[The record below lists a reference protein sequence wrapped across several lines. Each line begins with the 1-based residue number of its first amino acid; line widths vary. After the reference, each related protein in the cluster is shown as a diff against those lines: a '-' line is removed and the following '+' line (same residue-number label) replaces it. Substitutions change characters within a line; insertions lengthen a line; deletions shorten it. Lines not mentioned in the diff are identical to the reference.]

1 MKRLGIVALESSHVD
16 AYCRIFNLPEDE
28 WHLDGAQVVAL
39 CSQDNTQER
48 IDELCAKFGIETVV
62 DTPQALVPLVDA
74 AMMLGRD
81 GAQHCEQTLPS
92 LRAGKPC
99 FVDKPFAH
107 SMEDAALMV
116 ETARANFAP
125 ITTSSS
131 LRYALEIDA
140 AAEQIAALGE
150 LRHCSLIGPGELF
163 FYGIHLTDVLMRLM
177 GPGVE
182 AVSNLREESIDLIS
196 ASYGDGR
203 SASLQVLR
211 NTAYVFALTLIGT
224 KGTLDLH
231 PHDPRNY
238 VVQMQAF
245 LRMLETGEEPVP
257 EAEMLEAIKILV
269 AADRSAQQ
277 GGRVVRLAEVYP
289 WKRPF

>member
-28 WHLDGAQVVAL
+28 WHLDGARVVAL
-39 CSQDNTQER
+39 CRQDNTRER
-48 IDELCAKFGIETVV
+48 IDELTAKFEVETVV
-62 DTPQALVPLVDA
+62 DSPEALEPLVDG

-81 GAQHCEQTLPS
+81 GAQHCAQALPF

-107 SMEDAALMV
+107 SLEDAALMI
-116 ETARANFAP
+116 ETAREHGAP

-131 LRYALEIDA
+131 LRYAPELQG

-182 AVSNLREESIDLIS
+182 AVSDLREESIDLLS
-196 ASYGDGR
+196 VTYGDGR
-203 SASLQVLR
+203 SACLQVLR
-211 NTAYVFALTLIGT
+211 NTAYCFTLRLVGT
-224 KGTLDLH
+224 QGTLEIQ

-238 VVQMQAF
+238 VHQMQAF
-245 LRMLETGEEPVP
+245 LGMLETGEEPVP
-257 EAEMLEAIKILV
+257 EAEMLEAVKLLV
-269 AADRSAQQ
+269 AADRSAKA

>member
-116 ETARANFAP
+116 ETARANCAP

>member
-211 NTAYVFALTLIGT
+211 NTAYVFAVTLIGT